1 MVGDGVNDAPAL
13 AAASVGIAMGTAGSD
28 VALET
33 ADVALM
39 ADDLT
44 KLTDALRIGRRT
56 RRVVR
61 QNLVLS
67 MAVLAVLVPG
77 ALFGVLTLPLA
88 VLAHELSELF
98 VIGNGLR
105 LARR

>member
-1 MVGDGVNDAPAL
+1 
-13 AAASVGIAMGTAGSD
+13 MGTAGSD

-44 KLTDALRIGRRT
+44 KLTEALRIGKRT
-56 RRVVR
+56 RKIVR

-67 MAVLAVLVPG
+67 IAILAVLVPG
-77 ALFGVLTLPLA
+77 ALFGAFTLPVA
-88 VLAHELSELF
+88 VLAHELSELV
-98 VIGNGLR
+98 VISNGMR